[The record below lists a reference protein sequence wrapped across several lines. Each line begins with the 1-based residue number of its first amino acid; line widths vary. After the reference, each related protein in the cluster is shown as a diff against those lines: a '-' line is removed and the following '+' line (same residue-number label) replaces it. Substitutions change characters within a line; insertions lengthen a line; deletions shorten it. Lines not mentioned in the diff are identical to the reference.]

1 MLLPLHTPID
11 NIGKNGATDSV
22 LNSLKNAK
30 TNCSRNT
37 EGCLLIPLGGVGN
50 GSFDVSQRLLA
61 FPEADVVIT
70 RPRTPFFLILLFF
83 Y

>member
-1 MLLPLHTPID
+1 M
-11 NIGKNGATDSV
+11 
-22 LNSLKNAK
+22 
-30 TNCSRNT
+30 

-70 RPRTPFFLILLFF
+70 RPHTPFFLYYYLFPNKLQ
-83 Y
+83 YEI